1 MSKAPAG
8 DGSRKRPLPREPS
21 PQHLMDDFD
30 KLRLR
35 VDINSLDTDW
45 AMKDPLQLRELLLR
59 IIPNLRPDE
68 VDSISN
74 ELERVCDQ
82 SSNIHVPTTID
93 LRTKEGLSDT
103 MARLS
108 DALIRTMAI
117 AVLKIRRP
125 DSKFVVRT
133 DVKHARPAE
142 ATTSASARHLD
153 PGAASGSRAAV
164 QHGGPWPQA
173 GQWSAGPSHSWAI
186 THNQAAYGGHQQP
199 QQFAYALPSG
209 HPTMGQQLLPAHWTS
224 GQPGGPAPSGLQLPP
239 HAAYGPPNAHSIPGH
254 QAPPTHAA
262 YGPPSAHPRPYQV
275 PPGHSVYGPPRGPPP
290 NGPTFGPLDGPS
302 PPGSGPPT
310 GPPAAGPQNP

>member
-133 DVKHARPAE
+133 DVKVRLDCRAE
-142 ATTSASARHLD
+142 QSS
-153 PGAASGSRAAV
+153 
-164 QHGGPWPQA
+164 
-173 GQWSAGPSHSWAI
+173 
-186 THNQAAYGGHQQP
+186 N
-199 QQFAYALPSG
+199 
-209 HPTMGQQLLPAHWTS
+209 
-224 GQPGGPAPSGLQLPP
+224 
-239 HAAYGPPNAHSIPGH
+239 
-254 QAPPTHAA
+254 
-262 YGPPSAHPRPYQV
+262 
-275 PPGHSVYGPPRGPPP
+275 
-290 NGPTFGPLDGPS
+290 
-302 PPGSGPPT
+302 
-310 GPPAAGPQNP
+310 